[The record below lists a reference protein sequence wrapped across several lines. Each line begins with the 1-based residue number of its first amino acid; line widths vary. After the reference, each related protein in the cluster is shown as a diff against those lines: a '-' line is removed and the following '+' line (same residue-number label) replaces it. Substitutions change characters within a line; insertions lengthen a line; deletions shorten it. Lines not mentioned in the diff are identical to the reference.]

1 MSYPQTKIVV
11 TKEKENKM
19 SSFKLYLYTIDGE
32 AVTSLID
39 IDDEAEF
46 LLAHPEAVVT
56 NRR

>member
-1 MSYPQTKIVV
+1 MSYPNAKLNVS
-11 TKEKENKM
+11 KEMRNKM

-46 LLAHPEAVVT
+46 LLAHPDAVIT